1 MNITQTKNKLITLPI
16 EIAILISGNHG
27 IGKSAIVRQVA
38 QFLGIPCVDFRL
50 SQNDVGDLKGMPFHI
65 KGRTVFAPPEFF
77 PLKEADAIEL
87 KELLNLTEDISLG
100 RYGDKGILFLDEIN
114 RANREVQQAAFELVL
129 DRRLNLRSLPPGWRV
144 VAAINGDDSIYTV
157 NAMEP
162 AFLSRFALINLQ
174 PTIQEW
180 LSWAEGEGHI
190 HDAIVQ
196 FIRKNPDLLDPT
208 PEMIKEAMK
217 RGVVK
222 VHDRRAW
229 ELFSKTLN
237 KYEVDAANGERP
249 FKPLAKNEE
258 AYSELILDAGM
269 FVGLTASTMFKT
281 FIEMDYDALDANIIL
296 NKYDDSIEKKLVSI
310 VDAGRTPE
318 LAAYNDMIIAYIKKT
333 IKTKLSKNQ
342 KTNLTNYL
350 YVLPNELVGNFWQN
364 FNETLKEISEDWYEH
379 DNDRTANR
387 IMAALVNPN
396 AIAK

>member
-1 MNITQTKNKLITLPI
+1 MNITQTKNRLMTLPI

-174 PTIQEW
+174 PTLQEW

-249 FKPLAKNEE
+249 FKPLAKNED

-333 IKTKLSKNQ
+333 VKTKLSKSQ

-379 DNDRTANR
+379 DNDRTTNR

>member
-38 QFLGIPCVDFRL
+38 QLLGIPCVDFRL

-249 FKPLAKNEE
+249 FKPLAKNED

-296 NKYDDSIEKKLVSI
+296 NKYDDAIEKKLISI

-333 IKTKLSKNQ
+333 VKTKLSKSQ

>member
-258 AYSELILDAGM
+258 AYSELMLDAGM

>member
-237 KYEVDAANGERP
+237 KYEIDAANGERP
-249 FKPLAKNEE
+249 FKPLAKNED

-296 NKYDDSIEKKLVSI
+296 NKYDDAIEKKLISI

-333 IKTKLSKNQ
+333 VKTKLSKSQ

-379 DNDRTANR
+379 DGDRTANR

>member
-237 KYEVDAANGERP
+237 KYEIDAANGERP
-249 FKPLAKNEE
+249 FKPLAKNED

>member
-1 MNITQTKNKLITLPI
+1 MNITQTKNMLRTLPI

-174 PTIQEW
+174 PTQQEW
-180 LSWAEGEGHI
+180 LSWAEGEGKI
-190 HDAIVQ
+190 HDSIVQ

-237 KYEVDAANGERP
+237 KFEVDAANGERP
-249 FKPLAKNEE
+249 YKPLTKNEE
-258 AYSELILDAGM
+258 AYSELILVSGM
-269 FVGLTASTMFKT
+269 FVGITASTMFKS

-296 NKYDDSIEKKLVSI
+296 NKYDDSIQKKLESI
-310 VDAGRTPE
+310 VEAGRTPE

-333 IKTKLSKNQ
+333 VKTKMSKAQ

-364 FNETLKEISEDWYEH
+364 FNETLKEISEDWYDH

-387 IMAALVNPN
+387 IMGALVNPN
-396 AIAK
+396 AVAK